1 MLVISEEFIAMEEA
15 IDQLVACLKKVP
27 QYQAYAE
34 AKAAVEADGNLQV
47 EMSRFQDIKKRYD
60 ASKAL
65 QEFRPEVRQLRREM
79 LLQKRT
85 LDCHPL
91 VVSMRL
97 AQMDLQEIL
106 ANISEEIAGA
116 VSDSIFV
123 DTDFLWHQNGR
134 NTHQDHTK
142 ILKKRAYH
150 VSKTRTYRACDLPLL

>member
-27 QYQAYAE
+27 QYQDYAE

-123 DTDFLWHQNGR
+123 DTG
-134 NTHQDHTK
+134 
-142 ILKKRAYH
+142 
-150 VSKTRTYRACDLPLL
+150 LPLAPKRPKHPSGPYQNIKEKGLSCFKNKNV